1 MGSSPCALPLLEQP
15 AKNISTSCKEW
26 ECVLEL
32 SEIGTSVLV
41 VVLAQVQ
48 ALLKL
53 LPFWFHMHSCN
64 RNVFVL
70 GIYQRCSWGLPHS
83 CIWKQVSILFLKQL
97 FEYYI
102 ISVLCFCW
110 GLFCFAFKRKQFSL
124 DIVPEVQA
132 FYSVQLPWTAFLNL
146 YQNSVH
152 QLHGPVHSLVSLVMP
167 IDVTAKFN

>member
-53 LPFWFHMHSCN
+53 LPF
-64 RNVFVL
+64 
-70 GIYQRCSWGLPHS
+70 
-83 CIWKQVSILFLKQL
+83 
-97 FEYYI
+97 
-102 ISVLCFCW
+102 
-110 GLFCFAFKRKQFSL
+110 
-124 DIVPEVQA
+124 
-132 FYSVQLPWTAFLNL
+132 
-146 YQNSVH
+146 
-152 QLHGPVHSLVSLVMP
+152 
-167 IDVTAKFN
+167 